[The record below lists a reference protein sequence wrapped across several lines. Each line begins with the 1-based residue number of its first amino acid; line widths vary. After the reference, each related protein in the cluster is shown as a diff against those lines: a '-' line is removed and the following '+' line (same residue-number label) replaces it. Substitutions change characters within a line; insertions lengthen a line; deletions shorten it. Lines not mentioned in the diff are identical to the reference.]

1 VARWVPA
8 TGGAGQAALAW
19 LWFSQER
26 AIKTARASTALAYS
40 ADVIVTVSMRATV
53 TLGWVVLAPWAVAP
67 ARPLPE
73 GDSPRCGPG
82 WPAAQSHVDGRSAWP
97 LLSS

>member
-1 VARWVPA
+1 MGAGHGR
-8 TGGAGQAALAW
+8 AGQAALAW

-53 TLGWVVLAPWAVAP
+53 TVGWVVLAPRAVAA
-67 ARPLPE
+67 ARPLAAGGPLR
-73 GDSPRCGPG
+73 SGPG
-82 WPAAQSHVDGRSAWP
+82 WPAARSRVHGRSSWP